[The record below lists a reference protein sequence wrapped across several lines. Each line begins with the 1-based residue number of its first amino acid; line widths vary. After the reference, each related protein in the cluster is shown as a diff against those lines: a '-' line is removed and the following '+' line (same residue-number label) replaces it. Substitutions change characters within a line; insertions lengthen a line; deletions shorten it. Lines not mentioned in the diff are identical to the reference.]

1 MGLFKDK
8 RDKRKARRK
17 AKKEAQQIKDKNKI
31 VDSSKTT
38 KTSPT
43 LTTTPK
49 SNTRKGVSGI
59 TRKSIKGGPT
69 GKFKKLEIRDTITN
83 VYPLI
88 KERGESNTAFIRRL
102 RNVYLKGGGTTRH
115 IGGPSNLHVNPINRL
130 SNIIKSKLST
140 AKRENIKNKFSN
152 LVAPET
158 FGQVVKLAA
167 KEERNSFGYDETSF
181 RFVIEFEETGNRYIS
196 EVLKRDLDSANSN
209 GNPYFESW
217 VIPTIR
223 LSKKRLNDFA
233 KQFNRFENRWGFT
246 IYDTLGSEAGQEGE
260 IEIVRYVDSLLK
272 RDPVGSNNQFQV
284 PYKKGTVISS
294 HWFSQNKEGIANSEE
309 SANDNS
315 QLNKTRQ
322 TEGTTVVTSDD
333 GKDVTVVGDTADLT
347 LGEVANISSDLGFGV
362 GTDDTTTGTTYVVDI
377 DDDGTADSV
386 LNLNDDPNF
395 ETFFDPFG
403 NVVGNDDS
411 FGAAAILGGNRFQ
424 NLQTDLTNYNNQNN
438 NQNTTQPQAT
448 NSNFAPFGEPGDYS
462 YQTRMFNGTEYI
474 WNRMMSGKWEKTF
487 STMGTTG
494 NFPYGG
500 GITF

>member
-1 MGLFKDK
+1 MGLFRDK

-59 TRKSIKGGPT
+59 TRKSLKGGPT
-69 GKFKKLEIRDTITN
+69 GKFKKLSNRDTITN
-83 VYPLI
+83 TYPLI
-88 KERGESNTAFIRRL
+88 KERGESNVAFIRRL

-115 IGGPSNLHVNPINRL
+115 IGGPSDLHVNPINRL

-140 AKRENIKNKFSN
+140 ARRETIKNKFSN

-223 LSKKRLNDFA
+223 LSKKRLM
-233 KQFNRFENRWGFT
+233 
-246 IYDTLGSEAGQEGE
+246 
-260 IEIVRYVDSLLK
+260 
-272 RDPVGSNNQFQV
+272 
-284 PYKKGTVISS
+284 
-294 HWFSQNKEGIANSEE
+294 
-309 SANDNS
+309 
-315 QLNKTRQ
+315 
-322 TEGTTVVTSDD
+322 
-333 GKDVTVVGDTADLT
+333 
-347 LGEVANISSDLGFGV
+347 
-362 GTDDTTTGTTYVVDI
+362 
-377 DDDGTADSV
+377 
-386 LNLNDDPNF
+386 
-395 ETFFDPFG
+395 
-403 NVVGNDDS
+403 
-411 FGAAAILGGNRFQ
+411 IL
-424 NLQTDLTNYNNQNN
+424 QNN
-438 NQNTTQPQAT
+438 LI
-448 NSNFAPFGEPGDYS
+448 DL
-462 YQTRMFNGTEYI
+462 
-474 WNRMMSGKWEKTF
+474 KTDGVLQF
-487 STMGTTG
+487 M
-494 NFPYGG
+494 
-500 GITF
+500 IL